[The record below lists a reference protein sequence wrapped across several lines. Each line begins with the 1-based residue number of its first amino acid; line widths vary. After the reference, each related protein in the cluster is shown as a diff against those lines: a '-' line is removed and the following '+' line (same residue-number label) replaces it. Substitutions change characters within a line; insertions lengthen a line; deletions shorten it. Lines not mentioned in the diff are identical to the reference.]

1 MYLSYKTLQEL
12 IAKSKRV
19 SPRELAELLTMSVM
33 EVESVKSEAEKFD
46 NMVVG
51 LVTEVSGHP
60 NADKLKLAKVDIG
73 SKKVEIVCGG
83 VNLVEGMKVAMAL
96 PGAMVRWHGE
106 GEFAPLESAPIRGV
120 KSNGMACAAAELGL
134 SDSHALEYGI
144 MDLSYLKA
152 KPGVPLADALGKDDL
167 VIEVDNKSITHRPDL
182 WGHLGVARELAALWG
197 TELKMPDLADLE
209 IGNKGL
215 KVAIK
220 NSDLCSR
227 YLSVVL
233 SGIKIGPSPDWLK
246 NKVEALGMRS
256 INNII
261 DAANYVMLEIGQ
273 PLHTFD
279 LQKLASPEI
288 IVRRAKSGETIKT
301 LDGEVR
307 KLSTDMLVIAD
318 DKGPIA
324 LAGVMGGQSSE
335 VSSDTTSLIVE
346 SATFDA
352 INIRQTAMKLGLRS
366 EASAR
371 FEKALDPNM
380 AEIGIKRFVAV
391 MQEINKSIKVESDLI
406 DAYPKSPKA
415 VVIEVSASWINE
427 RLGTQIKGSEIK
439 SILESLGF
447 NVIARSEATKQSQEI
462 AAHLGKLGARNDN
475 RDMWSVTVPSW
486 RATRDV
492 TIKEDLLE
500 EVARIYGYG
509 KIPFLL
515 PKFDI
520 SPPIQDPNQDLRSK
534 IRELLVGQ
542 GWTETLSYSFFR
554 LGQNPEQAIEIENPV
569 DQNKPYLRT
578 SIYDTLHEQFKAA
591 RRAYEGRDIKLFE
604 IGRVFRK
611 EAGAFSRGGFGRI
624 KLPNQPWYLGVAF
637 LDYKDESKSLSKV
650 WGIIK
655 LLNDTLGINLK
666 LLNKE
671 NSHKLPSG
679 GAIVEVD
686 LSGQT
691 VSAHAIDPIPKYPSV
706 VRDLSIIVPRGV
718 TWAEIEKQVRSAG
731 QLLKSVE
738 VFDIYDAKGS
748 IAFHL
753 TFRAPD
759 RTLTSEEVEEQVK
772 KIKDILTKKFKV
784 EVRDH

>member
-288 IVRRAKSGETIKT
+288 IVRQAKSGETIKT
-301 LDGEVR
+301 LDGVVR
-307 KLSTDMLVIAD
+307 KLSSDMLVIAD
-318 DKGPIA
+318 AKGPIA

-352 INIRQTAMKLGLRS
+352 INIRQTAMNFGLRS

-475 RDMWSVTVPSW
+475 
-486 RATRDV
+486 
-492 TIKEDLLE
+492 
-500 EVARIYGYG
+500 
-509 KIPFLL
+509 
-515 PKFDI
+515 
-520 SPPIQDPNQDLRSK
+520 
-534 IRELLVGQ
+534 
-542 GWTETLSYSFFR
+542 
-554 LGQNPEQAIEIENPV
+554 
-569 DQNKPYLRT
+569 
-578 SIYDTLHEQFKAA
+578 
-591 RRAYEGRDIKLFE
+591 
-604 IGRVFRK
+604 
-611 EAGAFSRGGFGRI
+611 
-624 KLPNQPWYLGVAF
+624 
-637 LDYKDESKSLSKV
+637 
-650 WGIIK
+650 
-655 LLNDTLGINLK
+655 
-666 LLNKE
+666 
-671 NSHKLPSG
+671 
-679 GAIVEVD
+679 
-686 LSGQT
+686 
-691 VSAHAIDPIPKYPSV
+691 
-706 VRDLSIIVPRGV
+706 
-718 TWAEIEKQVRSAG
+718 
-731 QLLKSVE
+731 
-738 VFDIYDAKGS
+738 
-748 IAFHL
+748 
-753 TFRAPD
+753 
-759 RTLTSEEVEEQVK
+759 
-772 KIKDILTKKFKV
+772 
-784 EVRDH
+784 